1 VISIPSK
8 VKITVIKQF
17 LPKDIFGHDFTLVSG
32 KKVTNCS
39 LKEGKDF
46 ISDGTGNMPQG
57 FCPHA
62 WNSIFRNVHLLTWG
76 GGYSDTIGDNQAFGV
91 CPDGLRPVIFKL
103 ERIAI
108 D

>member
-1 VISIPSK
+1 VISIPDK

-17 LPKDIFGHDFTLVSG
+17 LPKDIFGRDFILVSG

-39 LKEGKDF
+39 LKVGDEF
-46 ISDGTGNMPQG
+46 ISDGTGNMPEG
-57 FCPHA
+57 FCAHA

-76 GGYSDTIGDNQAFGV
+76 GGYSKTIGDNLAFGV

-103 ERIAI
+103 ERL
-108 D
+108 